1 MKVTFENVGRHK
13 MTWTAD
19 LPSLSWR
26 SLEREVRAKRGA
38 LKSRSV
44 DFEFNADGTAGV
56 IYVGDFR
63 PVGTFRAL
71 NGYAVQLKGVTLR
84 RSPTSSASGARFDLS
99 ARLLLTEG
107 HLFRHSRVR
116 VARARARNACRPR
129 PRER

>member
-38 LKSRSV
+38 LRSRSV
-44 DFEFNADGTAGV
+44 EFEFNAEGTAGV

-63 PVGTFRAL
+63 PVGTFRA
-71 NGYAVQLKGVTLR
+71 V
-84 RSPTSSASGARFDLS
+84 
-99 ARLLLTEG
+99 
-107 HLFRHSRVR
+107 
-116 VARARARNACRPR
+116 NAAALVVKL
-129 PRER
+129 